1 MYLSKKVKVEF
12 EGSLLYLKSFSSINL
27 IFLLH
32 QKPTFHDLTWFD
44 LIWLD
49 LVWFVESPP

>member
-44 LIWLD
+44 LI
-49 LVWFVESPP
+49 